1 LFGHERGAFPGALTL
16 RRGRFEQADGGTLF
30 LDEIGEIP
38 FDLQTRLLRALT
50 DGHFYRV
57 GGQDPI
63 KANVR
68 IIASTH
74 QNLEARVAAGAFR
87 EDLLHRLNVIR
98 LRMPALRERTEDIP
112 VLARHFML
120 SCAKSLGV
128 EAKNLSDDVLKEIS
142 SMPFP
147 GNVRQLENLCHW
159 LTVMTPSNVIGVSD
173 LPADILAEAGEQPV
187 LLQGESSSNVQP
199 ANKTGSVDWEGGLG
213 RLAVKMLQDGDS
225 EVYDVLC
232 SKFEKVVL
240 QAALEVTRGRRVE
253 AAQRLG
259 IGRNTIT
266 RKLQELG
273 IND

>member
-1 LFGHERGAFPGALTL
+1 
-16 RRGRFEQADGGTLF
+16 
-30 LDEIGEIP
+30 
-38 FDLQTRLLRALT
+38 LT

-98 LRMPALRERTEDIP
+98 LRMPALRERIEDIP
-112 VLARHFML
+112 VLARYFML

-128 EAKNLSDDVLKEIS
+128 EPKKLSDEVLKDIS
-142 SMPFP
+142 AMPFP

-173 LPADILAEAGEQPV
+173 LPTDILAEASEQPMI
-187 LLQGESSSNVQP
+187 LEGESSPAISNV
-199 ANKTGSVDWEGGLG
+199 ARVASVDWESGLG
-213 RLAVKMLQDGDS
+213 RLAVKMLQDGEQ

-232 SKFEKVVL
+232 SKFEKAVL

-266 RKLQELG
+266 LQHG
-273 IND
+273 M